1 MRAKHLRFR
10 GKVQTEDLT
19 EPPTVAIE
27 QRDHDTVMVRDRFSP
42 AFQAVIDREA
52 VRPNPCVE
60 PFEFLQQ
67 DRVVRGFPDGPMDRL
82 VAVIVGGLIIGLER
96 RDHAMMGL
104 LDPPQLRFRNARRGE
119 FSRHRFQR
127 PDDAESLNNFFGFR
141 APDLNAAVARWL
153 DQTLGGEDAD
163 RLPDRA
169 ARAQESAAQIHLD
182 KACPRRQL
190 AADDEVA
197 QHIRDRTARFGTA
210 GSVRNHGRGARKNV
224 GCISYE
230 KFAANSRMVR
240 YTDWALILNFRQLLC
255 MQLPSIN
262 DEILSIQAGRPTSTW
277 LLRSDLRGFSPLQ
290 RGSTSGGGEMGDDLV
305 GDGSAAADARSRDR
319 YGSRHRRGAARR
331 DLRGLPRRR
340 QPHHGGEGTLR
351 NSGGEPI
358 HAARGAPDSRP

>member
-1 MRAKHLRFR
+1 MRAQHLRL
-10 GKVQTEDLT
+10 GGQVQTEDLT

-27 QRDHDTVMVRDRFSP
+27 QRDHDTVIVLDSFSP

-141 APDLNAAVARWL
+141 APDLNAAVACWL

-197 QHIRDRTARFGTA
+197 QHIRDGTALFGTA
-210 GSVRNHGRGARKNV
+210 GSVRNHDQGARKDV

-230 KFAANSRMVR
+230 KFVPNSSTTR
-240 YTDWALILNFRQLLC
+240 YTDQTLYLNFWELLC
-255 MQLPSIN
+255 MQLPSNN
-262 DEILSIQAGRPTSTW
+262 DEIFSIRAGPFRPI
-277 LLRSDLRGFSPLQ
+277 
-290 RGSTSGGGEMGDDLV
+290 
-305 GDGSAAADARSRDR
+305 A
-319 YGSRHRRGAARR
+319 
-331 DLRGLPRRR
+331 
-340 QPHHGGEGTLR
+340 
-351 NSGGEPI
+351 PI
-358 HAARGAPDSRP
+358 EV